1 MSTVKRFEDL
11 ECWKSARR
19 LCKLFYK
26 LTRKEKFSKDFS
38 LVDQVR
44 SSSGSTMDNI
54 AEGFDRGG
62 NKEFNHFLSIS
73 RGSVGELKSQLYRAL
88 DQEYINDQEF
98 HETYSLASLTGKQ
111 ISGLM
116 TYLKNSSRK
125 GFKYP

>member
-19 LCKLFYK
+19 LCKLVYK

-44 SSSGSTMDNI
+44 SSSGSAMDKI
-54 AEGFDRGG
+54 PEVFDRGG
-62 NKEFNHFLSIS
+62 NKEFTHFLSIS
-73 RGSVGELKSQLYRAL
+73 RGSVGELKSQLYKAL
-88 DQEYINDQEF
+88 DQEYIDDPEF
-98 HETYSLASLTGKQ
+98 QETYSLASLTGKQ

-125 GFKYP
+125 GFKHP